1 MEHLAK
7 LKEAILKRDYQ
18 ETAMNDKFNHLNHRK
33 HQTKKKK
40 KLTLKLFGHNI
51 KSDLPR
57 L

>member
-1 MEHLAK
+1 MKHLAK

-40 KLTLKLFGHNI
+40 KLNLKLFGHNI